1 MFNPEMKKY
10 ILYKPVVT
18 VNEYNEEVLS
28 YEYDREIDMAIAL
41 NTHTPY
47 TANDSNI
54 TNLNLIGL
62 TRDRYVNKGDMIDN
76 YYVEFVEVNRRYSI
90 ITLREID
97 NYGRHNN

>member
-1 MFNPEMKKY
+1 MSKY
-10 ILYKPVVT
+10 TLFKPVVE
-18 VNEYNEEVLS
+18 VNEYNEEILT
-28 YEYDREIDMAIAL
+28 YQEDREIEMAICL

-47 TANDSNI
+47 VANDTNV

-97 NYGRHNN
+97 NVGKY